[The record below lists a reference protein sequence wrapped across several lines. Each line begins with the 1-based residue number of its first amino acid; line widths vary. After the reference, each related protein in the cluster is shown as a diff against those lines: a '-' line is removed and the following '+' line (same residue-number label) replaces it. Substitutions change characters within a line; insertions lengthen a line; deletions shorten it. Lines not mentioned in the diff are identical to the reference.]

1 MKVDPNIAIKLQHI
15 TKRFGTLLA
24 NNDISLTV
32 RRREIVALLGENGAG
47 KTTLM
52 NIVFGHYIADHGTVE
67 VFGRQLTPGSTRAA
81 IDAGVGMV
89 HQHFSLAAN
98 LTVLENIEAGT
109 ESLLRPRMARRR
121 SRQRLRG
128 LSARFGLAVDPDAL
142 VGTLTIGERQRVEIL
157 KALYREAQVLVLD
170 EPTAVLTPQE
180 ASSLFATLRR
190 MRAEGLAVI
199 FISHKLDEVR
209 ANADRIL
216 VLRAGAIVAERMP
229 IAATRDELAELMV
242 GHRVVRPRRDFL
254 PPGMPL
260 LEAHGM
266 SLHDGQ
272 RLLLDRAT
280 FTVREREI
288 LGLVGVSGN
297 GQGALADLVTGLVV
311 PTFGQLVVLGK
322 PILRDDPRWLVAAGV
337 ARVPDDR
344 HALGVVGDM
353 SVWKNAIIERVGT
366 SRFSRCGFI
375 RRNSA
380 MMYAQ
385 ELVKRYDIRGAA
397 LERRARLLS
406 GGNLQKLILG
416 RNLTPAP
423 RLIIANQPTRG
434 LDEGAVAQVHTQ
446 LLEAKRGGTGILLIT
461 EDLDEVT
468 ALADRIMAIHRGR
481 LSPVISA
488 EIADARGLGLMMAGH
503 WDETSHA
510 I

>member
-1 MKVDPNIAIKLQHI
+1 MKAEPDIAIRFEHI
-15 TKRFGTLLA
+15 SKRFGTLLA

-52 NIVFGHYIADHGTVE
+52 NILFGHYVADRGTVE
-67 VFGRQLTPGSTRAA
+67 VFGRPVTPGSTRAA
-81 IDAGVGMV
+81 IAAGVGMV
-89 HQHFSLAAN
+89 HQHFTLAAN
-98 LTVLENIEAGT
+98 LTVLENIETGT
-109 ESLLRPRMARRR
+109 ESLLRPRLARRR
-121 SRQRLRG
+121 SRQRLHD
-128 LSARFGLAVDPDAL
+128 LSARFGLTVDPDAL

-180 ASSLFATLRR
+180 ASSLFTTLRR
-190 MRAEGLAVI
+190 MAAEGLAVI

-216 VLRAGAIVAERMP
+216 VLRAGAIVAERAP
-229 IAATRDELAELMV
+229 ETTTRDELAELMV
-242 GHRVVRPRRDFL
+242 GRRVTRPRRDTL
-254 PPGMPL
+254 KPGTSL
-260 LEAHGM
+260 LEVQGV
-266 SLHDGQ
+266 SLHDGH
-272 RLLLDRAT
+272 RLLLDGAT
-280 FTVREREI
+280 FAVREREI

-297 GQGALADLVTGLVV
+297 GQGALADLVTGLAV
-311 PTFGQLVVLGK
+311 PTSGRLIILGK
-322 PILRDDPRWLVAAGV
+322 SVLRSDPRWLVAAGV

-366 SRFSRCGFI
+366 PRFSRCGII
-375 RRNSA
+375 RRNA
-380 MMYAQ
+380 AKMYAQ

-397 LERRARLLS
+397 LDRRARLLS

-416 RNLTPAP
+416 RNLAAAP
-423 RLIIANQPTRG
+423 RIIIANQPTRG

-446 LLEAKRGGTGILLIT
+446 LLEAKRRGTGILLIT
-461 EDLDEVT
+461 EDLDEVI

-481 LSPVISA
+481 LSPAIPTDV
-488 EIADARGLGLMMAGH
+488 ADARGLGLMMAGH
-503 WDETSHA
+503 WDETNHA

>member
-1 MKVDPNIAIKLQHI
+1 MKVDPNIAIRLQHI

-89 HQHFSLAAN
+89 HQHFSLATN

-109 ESLLRPRMARRR
+109 ESLLSARMARRR

-128 LSARFGLAVDPDAL
+128 LSTRFGLAVDPDAL

-216 VLRAGAIVAERMP
+216 VLRAGAIVAERIP
-229 IAATRDELAELMV
+229 VAATRDELAELMV

-297 GQGALADLVTGLVV
+297 GQGALADLVTGLAVSFV
-311 PTFGQLVVLGK
+311 
-322 PILRDDPRWLVAAGV
+322 RSPR
-337 ARVPDDR
+337 R
-344 HALGVVGDM
+344 
-353 SVWKNAIIERVGT
+353 
-366 SRFSRCGFI
+366 SRQADITRRSSLACGGG
-375 RRNSA
+375 SST
-380 MMYAQ
+380 
-385 ELVKRYDIRGAA
+385 
-397 LERRARLLS
+397 RA
-406 GGNLQKLILG
+406 
-416 RNLTPAP
+416 
-423 RLIIANQPTRG
+423 
-434 LDEGAVAQVHTQ
+434 E
-446 LLEAKRGGTGILLIT
+446 
-461 EDLDEVT
+461 
-468 ALADRIMAIHRGR
+468 
-481 LSPVISA
+481 
-488 EIADARGLGLMMAGH
+488 
-503 WDETSHA
+503 
-510 I
+510 